1 MINIEDLKLPPHHF
15 DAEKGVLGCILIDAD
30 SMYACESQWLKPE
43 DFYHKEHQT
52 IFATM
57 EWLRADR
64 KTIDAVTISSELQRG
79 EQLDQVGGI
88 DYFYELGASVI
99 TSSVAY
105 EYASIVKEKAV
116 LRNILKTCNQVNADV
131 YGNEPI
137 ANILEKIEKRIF
149 DLTQI
154 QMSTGLLH
162 VKDILNRRME
172 EYMEIIDNPSKLD
185 DMKVNSTY
193 QELDNVLGGFKSGDL
208 IIIAARP
215 SMGKT
220 AFVLNLMIRTAMR
233 LKKAVSMFS
242 LEMGAEQIV
251 DRVISTVSGVPMHK
265 ITKGLMDANDF
276 SAMGEAMSRISDT
289 AMYVDDA
296 WGLSIQ
302 EMRSKLRR
310 QKIEKWHLDL
320 VIVDYLQL
328 MTAGANAHKFAGN
341 RVQEISEISRWL
353 KELAKELKVPIIAL
367 SQLSRNVE
375 QRPDKRPQLS
385 DLRESG
391 AIEQDADAV
400 LMLYREEYYDSYTDK
415 KGIANI
421 FVRKNRN
428 GPTAEIDLYRQ
439 KETMQF
445 LDIVK
450 E

>member
-1 MINIEDLKLPPHHF
+1 
-15 DAEKGVLGCILIDAD
+15 
-30 SMYACESQWLKPE
+30 
-43 DFYHKEHQT
+43 
-52 IFATM
+52 
-57 EWLRADR
+57 
-64 KTIDAVTISSELQRG
+64 VTISSELQRG

-296 WGLSIQ
+296 
-302 EMRSKLRR
+302 
-310 QKIEKWHLDL
+310 
-320 VIVDYLQL
+320 
-328 MTAGANAHKFAGN
+328 
-341 RVQEISEISRWL
+341 
-353 KELAKELKVPIIAL
+353 
-367 SQLSRNVE
+367 
-375 QRPDKRPQLS
+375 
-385 DLRESG
+385 
-391 AIEQDADAV
+391 
-400 LMLYREEYYDSYTDK
+400 
-415 KGIANI
+415 
-421 FVRKNRN
+421 
-428 GPTAEIDLYRQ
+428 
-439 KETMQF
+439 
-445 LDIVK
+445 
-450 E
+450 